1 VLALR
6 DGLSHNGG
14 MALPAITDTR
24 EATDVPVALVRE
36 LAAEGLTIE
45 EIAALLCSPVI
56 ATSSYE
62 GKTAQKKRNGG
73 PKFKRIDLE
82 ELEKLCA
89 LQCTQPELADWFG
102 VSLATIERRLQRS
115 EYREVMARGRALG
128 RISLRRM
135 QWQAARAGNAAM
147 LIWLG
152 RQYLG
157 QSNNP
162 APQPGELP
170 SSIRAVYRSAEPAP
184 QLPPISPPALA
195 SANGSESTA
204 EPRARPWLD
213 GLLAGEP
220 KYTRASGV
228 TFS

>member
-1 VLALR
+1 
-6 DGLSHNGG
+6 
-14 MALPAITDTR
+14 MALPAIADTR
-24 EATDVPVALVRE
+24 AAGGLDVPVALVRE
-36 LAAEGLTIE
+36 LAAEMLTVD
-45 EIAALLCSPVI
+45 EIAALLTWPN
-56 ATSSYE
+56 YE
-62 GKTAQKKRNGG
+62 GKNTQKRRSRG
-73 PKFKRIDLE
+73 PKFKPIDLGQ
-82 ELEKLCA
+82 LEKLSA
-89 LQCTQPELADWFG
+89 LQCSQAEIAEWFRVG
-102 VSLATIERRLQRS
+102 HATIERRLQRP

-152 RQYLG
+152 KQYLG

-162 APQPGELP
+162 APRPGELS
-170 SSIRAVYRSAEPAP
+170 SSIRVVYRSAEPAP

-213 GLLAGEP
+213 GLLAGDP
-220 KYTRASGV
+220 KYNRASGV